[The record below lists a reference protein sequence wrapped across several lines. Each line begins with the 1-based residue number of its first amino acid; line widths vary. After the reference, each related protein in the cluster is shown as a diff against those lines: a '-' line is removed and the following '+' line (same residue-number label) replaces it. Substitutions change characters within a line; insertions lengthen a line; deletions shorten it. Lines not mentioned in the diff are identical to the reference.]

1 MFESAFPDTPVAL
14 TRAGCARSPYE
25 QMLAAKE
32 PAIPDLV
39 LDRDSWHAMTLT
51 ARSHPPA
58 TDKMRSAERRAEY
71 AASVVSRFA
80 RDAALAEP
88 EPPTP
93 DADIADLADAAR
105 AKEDV
110 EKRLRT
116 AREQANLREL
126 RGDPRPFIN
135 EVKELKKE
143 LDVVD
148 DWVRRAEYRIRDAEA
163 KQSRFS
169 NRFAKHWG
177 RLSAEELSKVEQRF
191 KDLRTRVGGFLQEA
205 AVEMIELFYLRRALE
220 SSSAPLACDPEDMP
234 EGYASPDAEPA
245 EEEEVQAANIPTVDG
260 DEGTDGAAEPDE
272 DDDAE
277 EAAEYSEPAV
287 ESVSATALEDRR
299 VKVLELH
306 ADGMSGRAI
315 AKTLGLH
322 QTQVQRI
329 IRSAE
334 PPRAN
339 VVIRPNAPVDTPPES
354 RVVMATAPVNRDAGT
369 IRTIRAEQ
377 PAGTP

>member
-1 MFESAFPDTPVAL
+1 MFESAFPDTPLAL

-39 LDRDSWHAMTLT
+39 LDRDSWHAVKLT

-93 DADIADLADAAR
+93 DADIADLADAKR
-105 AKEDV
+105 AKEEV

-135 EVKELKKE
+135 EVKELEKE

-177 RLSAEELSKVEQRF
+177 RLSAEELAKVEQRF
-191 KDLRTRVGGFLQEA
+191 KELRTKVGGFLQET
-205 AVEMIELFYLRRALE
+205 AVEMVEIFYLRRALE

-234 EGYASPDAEPA
+234 EGYAKPDAEPA
-245 EEEEVQAANIPTVDG
+245 EEEEVQDANIHVEG
-260 DEGTDGAAEPDE
+260 DEGTDGTAEPVEANSSHDAAEHT
-272 DDDAE
+272 
-277 EAAEYSEPAV
+277 EPAV
-287 ESVSATALEDRR
+287 ESESAVTLEERR
-299 VKVLELH
+299 VKVLALH

-329 IRSAE
+329 IRAAE
-334 PPRAN
+334 PPPEN
-339 VVIRPNAPVDTPPES
+339 VVIRPNAPVDTPES
-354 RVVMATAPVNRDAGT
+354 RVIMATAPVNRDAGT

-377 PAGTP
+377 TAGTP